1 MIEVGRVCCE
11 STTQTVLAVP
21 LVTSVVNETIV
32 QAMSY
37 PWTRAALVA
46 VLAAVSAWL
55 LSRGRREIESTTLV
69 APWRWAHVSLFAL
82 AGCEV
87 LLLCVADQSPPRWA
101 AHLRFF
107 AAATTF
113 CPTMAQLGAK
123 RPQDRAW
130 QFIVASLWVVVALPA
145 AQSLVYAPGRSLD
158 LDATWRWF
166 LLLLIVLGAAN
177 GLPTR
182 FWPSWLLVAIAQGLL
197 FAGQLPLGLQAFGP
211 TGVAMALG
219 LLTAAAALA
228 SFGLPRA
235 VQDDSAFDR
244 QWRDFRDAFGT
255 LWALRI
261 AERFNAAASMYG
273 WSVRLHW
280 RGLVRDGDSG
290 NLESS
295 GKLHVEDD
303 ATLQQVWH
311 SLVLRFVSPEWLA
324 VRSAGLSS
332 AIDYQPRP
340 VN

>member
-1 MIEVGRVCCE
+1 M
-11 STTQTVLAVP
+11 
-21 LVTSVVNETIV
+21 
-32 QAMSY
+32 
-37 PWTRAALVA
+37 
-46 VLAAVSAWL
+46 AAVSAWL
-55 LSRGRREIESTTLV
+55 ITRGRRNFATTTLV
-69 APWRWAHVSLFAL
+69 APWRWALVSLLAL
-82 AGCEV
+82 AGCEI
-87 LLLCVADQSPPRWA
+87 LLAWVVDQPQPRWA
-101 AHLRFF
+101 DHLRFL

-113 CPTMAQLGAK
+113 CPTMALLGAK

-182 FWPSWLLVAIAQGLL
+182 FWPSWLLVASAQGVL
-197 FAGQLPLGLQAFGP
+197 FVDQLPLGLPAFGP
-211 TGVAMALG
+211 IRVPIALG
-219 LLTAAAALA
+219 LLTIAAALA

-235 VQDDSAFDR
+235 AHNNSAFDR

-280 RGLVRDGDSG
+280 SGLVRDGDAEL
-290 NLESS
+290 LEVP
-295 GKLHVEDD
+295 GKRHVEDE

-324 VRSAGLSS
+324 ARSTGPQS
-332 AIDYQPRP
+332 AIVSEPRQ